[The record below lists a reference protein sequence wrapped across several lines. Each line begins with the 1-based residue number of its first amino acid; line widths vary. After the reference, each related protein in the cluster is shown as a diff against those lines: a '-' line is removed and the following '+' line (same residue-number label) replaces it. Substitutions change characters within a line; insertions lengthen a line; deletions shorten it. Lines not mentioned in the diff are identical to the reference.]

1 MPSPEASERSW
12 LARMSADKPR
22 HLGIFAFFETLPEPR
37 VERTRR
43 HPLMSILVIALLTM
57 TCVGEGLEDMEEF
70 GLAKQAWLETFL
82 DLPYGIPSE
91 DTFRRVLSALNP
103 QAFNAGFIAWVQALA
118 QGTSGKLLPID
129 GKTIRRS
136 FNRATG
142 RKALH
147 VVSAWIASNR
157 LTLGQIVTEEK
168 SNEITAIPKLLE
180 LLDVR
185 GATVTIDAMGCQ
197 KAIAKKIIDQH
208 ADYIM
213 GLKGNQTTAHK
224 EVADFF
230 TNAHATAFRDVE
242 HTFHETVDG
251 SEHGRL
257 EVRRV
262 WASQQLDWFADLA
275 KWKGLR
281 SIIMI
286 ESERTVGADTSTER
300 RYYWSSHGVDAKSFA
315 EMIRGH
321 WGIENQLHWCLDV
334 GFREDESR
342 IRTDHGPEN
351 IALLRKIAMN
361 LAKSERSNKRGVHA
375 KRKLAAWDEAYLL
388 KLLQAGLP
396 ENQAH

>member
-1 MPSPEASERSW
+1 
-12 LARMSADKPR
+12 MSAEKPR
-22 HLGIFAFFETLPEPR
+22 YLGVFSFFEAVPEPR
-37 VERTRR
+37 VERTRL
-43 HPLMSILVIALLTM
+43 HPLVNVLIIAMLAM
-57 TCVGEGLEDMEEF
+57 ICVGEGWEDMEEF
-70 GLAKQAWLETFL
+70 GLAKEAWLGTFL
-82 DLPYGIPSE
+82 NLRHGIPSA
-91 DTFRRVLSALNP
+91 DTFRRVLSAVNP
-103 QAFNAGFIAWVQALA
+103 KAFNACFIAWVQALSL
-118 QGTSGKLLPID
+118 GTSGKLVAID
-129 GKTIRRS
+129 GKTVRHS

-147 VVSAWIASNR
+147 VVSAWIAENR

-180 LLDVR
+180 LLDIR
-185 GATVTIDAMGCQ
+185 GATITVDAMGCQ
-197 KAIAKKIIDQH
+197 RAIAEKVKDLG

-213 GLKGNQTTAHK
+213 GLKGNQETAHK
-224 EVADFF
+224 EVEEYFADASAKDFK
-230 TNAHATAFRDVE
+230 DVP

-251 SEHGRL
+251 SDHGRL

-262 WASQQLDWFADLA
+262 WASQELDWFADLA
-275 KWKGLR
+275 KWKGLS

-286 ESERTVGADTSTER
+286 ESERTVGSAETSVER
-300 RYYWSSHGVDAKSFA
+300 RYYYWSSHIVDAKIFG

-361 LAKSERSNKRGVHA
+361 LAKNERTHKKGIQA
-375 KRKLAAWDEAYLL
+375 KRKLAAWSDAYLL
-388 KLLQAGLP
+388 KLLLAGLP
-396 ENQAH
+396 QDQAH